1 MGFLYRA
8 EDLVLGWF
16 ARLLDH
22 SILSTL
28 ARLIFAGTL
37 FIWLWN
43 SAKTK
48 VYSSRDGFSFFP
60 RDGAFYSMFPKQIE
74 AAGGD
79 VSQLG
84 GIYQIIAFIGAYGE
98 IILPILI
105 IIGLFTRT
113 AAFGMVI
120 FIAVLTF
127 VDVTGHQISKVHDD
141 ALAKAK
147 TDLAAF
153 NEKAEPIEAVGKVPF
168 SVRQYVRADPP
179 VGTWFDGKED
189 SKIADVRPYWIFLL
203 LFLVARGGGPLSLD
217 RLLRRQKPEIDYD

>member
-1 MGFLYRA
+1 
-8 EDLVLGWF
+8 
-16 ARLLDH
+16 
-22 SILSTL
+22 
-28 ARLIFAGTL
+28 
-37 FIWLWN
+37 
-43 SAKTK
+43 
-48 VYSSRDGFSFFP
+48 
-60 RDGAFYSMFPKQIE
+60 
-74 AAGGD
+74 
-79 VSQLG
+79 
-84 GIYQIIAFIGAYGE
+84 
-98 IILPILI
+98 
-105 IIGLFTRT
+105 
-113 AAFGMVI
+113 
-120 FIAVLTF
+120 